1 VPRFAQPDTIVA
13 GLRDPQH
20 LNRYSYVRNNPIS
33 RSDPTGHCDTQALL
47 NGCGGDRGED
57 LPDQQRDC
65 LANGRNCPPSI
76 FEVPR
81 PPSVD
86 RQDPGSLG
94 VSPDLIGYLQRPENE
109 DVRLDYYLDPAG
121 ICTVG
126 SGHVVSGSC
135 PLGET
140 ITLERASELF
150 AQDLVIFEDEIRNQ
164 VTVPLS
170 QNEFD
175 ALVSLVFNIGGT
187 NFADSTT
194 RRELN
199 VGNRVAAADG
209 FLLWTKAQDPNSGQ
223 LVDLPGLV
231 RRRQE
236 EREIF
241 LTGAYPR

>member
-1 VPRFAQPDTIVA
+1 
-13 GLRDPQH
+13 
-20 LNRYSYVRNNPIS
+20 
-33 RSDPTGHCDTQALL
+33 
-47 NGCGGDRGED
+47 
-57 LPDQQRDC
+57 
-65 LANGRNCPPSI
+65 
-76 FEVPR
+76 
-81 PPSVD
+81 VD